1 MIRCLIK
8 NPLVQINVMLIGFF
22 IMVET
27 MHVNYH
33 RGLTTCEESVIIQ
46 ELDATSGVTE

>member
-1 MIRCLIK
+1 MKYLTHPLTVCNLIIVGS
-8 NPLVQINVMLIGFF
+8 LVF
-22 IMVET
+22 IET

-46 ELDATSGVTE
+46 ELDATLGVTE